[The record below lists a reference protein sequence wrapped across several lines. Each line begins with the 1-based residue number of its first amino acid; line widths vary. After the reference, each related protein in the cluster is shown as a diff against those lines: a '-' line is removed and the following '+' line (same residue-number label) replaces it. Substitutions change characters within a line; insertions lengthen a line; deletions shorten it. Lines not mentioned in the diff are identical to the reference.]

1 MSTKRTASR
10 QGRTTSTDGVRSGLQ
25 PEEEKVL
32 RMRYGLVLPDDQP
45 LPQKGEGRPDVQAK
59 LLEIERRAFE
69 MSGRLAQMRAEAGLD
84 DEEEAP
90 EASPSK
96 KKIID
101 KLKAKRGGGSD
112 KKAAVTASAKAK
124 PKSGK
129 KH

>member
-1 MSTKRTASR
+1 
-10 QGRTTSTDGVRSGLQ
+10 
-25 PEEEKVL
+25 
-32 RMRYGLVLPDDQP
+32 MRYGLVLPDDQP

-84 DEEEAP
+84 EEEEAPEAP

-112 KKAAVTASAKAK
+112 KKAAVTASASAHKAK